1 MKGYNQEYLEQEEQ
15 ISRKKISDQ
24 QTQLIFFHRGIC
36 SYNKNAKTMNRSFE

>member
-1 MKGYNQEYLEQEEQ
+1 LEQEEQ

-24 QTQLIFFHRGIC
+24 QTPLIFFHQGGR